1 MHFDLPINAFDI
13 NTKKREGLTIRR
25 QYHGD
30 GRIDQIMHNII
41 WAALLALALALA
53 FAAPLA
59 AQNHDAGRQAFERGD
74 YAAAL
79 REFRPLAERGNAL
92 AESRLRRIRHRL
104 GITRAAVPPGQ
115 RLELRCKAPPFHRI
129 VFPNCPPEG
138 ILICGPI
145 LPDRFTGAR

>member
-41 WAALLALALALA
+41 WAAPLALALALA

-104 GITRAAVPPGQ
+104 GITRAAVPPGHECSLFVAG
-115 RLELRCKAPPFHRI
+115 RLPASAWNYAVKRR
-129 VFPNCPPEG
+129 
-138 ILICGPI
+138 
-145 LPDRFTGAR
+145 RFTVSYSPIVRRKAS

>member
-1 MHFDLPINAFDI
+1 MLISSAVHFDLPINAFDI

-41 WAALLALALALA
+41 WAAPLALALALA

-92 AESRLRRIRHRL
+92 AESRLRRIRHR
-104 GITRAAVPPGQ
+104 
-115 RLELRCKAPPFHRI
+115 
-129 VFPNCPPEG
+129 
-138 ILICGPI
+138 
-145 LPDRFTGAR
+145 